1 MRNLFYSSKFLPSI
15 RYWLSETKVIHNWVL
30 LNSLCIIFIWT
41 GLSMVVMAQNGELRG
56 TITDKKTGEPL
67 FGATVFLID
76 TDFGAATNS
85 DGQYVLSEIPANT
98 YNIRVSFIGYQSQII
113 YNVVIRSEGNID
125 VDVQLEQAEFGL
137 DEVVVSVNPFT
148 KLETTPLSIQNLN
161 QQEIAS
167 YPGGNND
174 IAKVIQSFPG
184 VSGSVAG
191 FRNDVIIRGGA
202 PNENVYYLDG
212 IEIPTIN
219 HFSTQGSAGGPV
231 GLLNVSFF
239 EGVTLSASSFAASYD
254 NALSGVLEFDQRN
267 GNSREF
273 VGNFRLGS
281 SESALTFEG
290 PLFKSDKPEANTS
303 YIVSVR
309 RSYLQLLF
317 QAIGL
322 PFLPDYWDYQYK
334 ITHQINSKNEV
345 LFTGVGSIDNSSV
358 NELDEFDAEQKAIQD
373 QVPVLEQQS
382 NTIGMRWRH
391 RFNDNKGLMDVIVSQ
406 NSLYN
411 KFSRFTDNVNEQG
424 LYFQNDA
431 NELERKIR
439 HQIKLFSGSWT
450 YAFGYSVQQVSYD
463 NTTQDLVNDRNFITD
478 LSFIRYG
485 AHLQASAKGLEDRV
499 QFSAGLRVDDNDF
512 MEDGIGVLGQIS
524 PRISYS
530 YKLDASGQWKWNQ
543 AWGIYYKIPPYTI
556 LGFEDNLGIWAN
568 RDAKYIRSEHFVGGF
583 EYVINES
590 SRISLEAFYKK
601 YSNYPVSV
609 ADEVSLANKGGGF
622 EVFGSELIQSNG
634 LGRTQGL
641 ELLYQQKF
649 TGKWYGIASFT
660 WFKSEFSGSDLVYR
674 PSLWDNQYLISALG
688 GYKFR
693 NNWEISSRYRYLGR
707 APFIPTN
714 LVQSLEFYP
723 AIIKD
728 YSSVGQNRLDAYN
741 QVDIRVD
748 KKWSYTSWSLDV
760 FFEVQNILGN
770 ANPEEPSYGLARD
783 ENGEVVIPERLLQ
796 VNTNTSVN
804 ILPSIG
810 VVINF

>member
-1 MRNLFYSSKFLPSI
+1 MNDFFYHLDSINSI
-15 RYWLSETKVIHNWVL
+15 RCFCSVVKLMRTRGLVHILLMMLFWL
-30 LNSLCIIFIWT
+30 
-41 GLSMVVMAQNGELRG
+41 GLSMDAMAQNGELRG
-56 TITDKKTGEPL
+56 TITDKRTGESL
-67 FGATVFLID
+67 FGATVFLINIE
-76 TDFGAATNS
+76 FGAATNS

-98 YNIRVSFIGYQSQII
+98 YNIRVSFIGYQTQII

-125 VDVQLEQAEFGL
+125 MNVQLEQAEIGL
-137 DEVVVSVNPFT
+137 NEVIVSVNPFT
-148 KLETTPLSIQNLN
+148 KLETTPLSIQDLN

-231 GLLNVSFF
+231 GLLNISFF
-239 EGVTLSASSFAASYD
+239 EGVTLSTSSFAASYD
-254 NALSGVLEFDQRN
+254 NVLSGVLVFDQRN
-267 GNSREF
+267 GNSRKF

-290 PLFKSDKPEANTS
+290 PLFKSDKSEANTS
-303 YIVSVR
+303 YIISIR

-334 ITHQINSKNEV
+334 VTHQIDSNNEL

-382 NTIGMRWRH
+382 NTIGFRWRH
-391 RFNDNKGLMDVIVSQ
+391 RFNNNNGLMDFIVNQ

-411 KFSRFTDNVNEQG
+411 KFSRYTDNVNEQG

-431 NELERKIR
+431 NELELKLR
-439 HQIKLFSGSWT
+439 HQFKLFSGPWT
-450 YAFGYSVQQVSYD
+450 YAFGYSVQHVSYE
-463 NTTQDLVNDRNFITD
+463 NTTQDLVKDRNFITD
-478 LSFIRYG
+478 LTFLRYG
-485 AHLQASAKGLEDRV
+485 AHLQASAKGLKDRL

-512 MEDGIGVLGQIS
+512 MRDGVGLFGQIS

-530 YKLDASGQWKWNQ
+530 FKLDPSGQWKWNQ
-543 AWGIYYKIPPYTI
+543 SWGIYYKIPPYTI
-556 LGFEDNLGIWAN
+556 LGFEGNMGFWVN
-568 RDAKYIRSEHFVGGF
+568 REAKYIRSEHFVGGF
-583 EYVINES
+583 EYVIDES

-601 YSNYPVSV
+601 YSNYPISV
-609 ADEVSLANKGGGF
+609 VDEVSLANKGGGF

-634 LGRTQGL
+634 LGRTQGV
-641 ELLYQQKF
+641 ELLFQQKF
-649 TGKWYGIASFT
+649 SGKWYGITSFT
-660 WFKSEFSGSDLVYR
+660 WYKSEFSGSDLVYR
-674 PSLWDNQYLISALG
+674 PSLWDNQFLISALA
-688 GYKFR
+688 GYKLR
-693 NNWEISSRYRYLGR
+693 NNWELNSRYRYLGR

-714 LVQSLEFYP
+714 LDQTLKFYP

-728 YSSVGQNRLDAYN
+728 YSSIGQNRLNAYN

-748 KKWSYTSWSLDV
+748 KKWSYASWSLDI

-783 ENGEVVIPERLLQ
+783 ETGEVVIPERLVQ
-796 VNTNTSVN
+796 VNTSTSVN
-804 ILPSIG
+804 VLPSIG
-810 VVINF
+810 LVVNF

>member
-1 MRNLFYSSKFLPSI
+1 MRNLFYSSKYLPSI

-41 GLSMVVMAQNGELRG
+41 VLSMVVMAQNGELRG

-290 PLFKSDKPEANTS
+290 PLFKSDKPEAKTS

-334 ITHQINSKNEV
+334 ISHQINSKNEV

-568 RDAKYIRSEHFVGGF
+568 REAKYIRSEHFVGGF

-660 WFKSEFSGSDLVYR
+660 WFKSEFSGNDLVYR

-714 LVQSLEFYP
+714 LAQSLEFYP

-783 ENGEVVIPERLLQ
+783 ENGEVVIPERLVQ

>member
-1 MRNLFYSSKFLPSI
+1 MRNLFYSSKYLPSI

-76 TDFGAATNS
+76 TDFGAATSS

-303 YIVSVR
+303 YIVSMR

-391 RFNDNKGLMDVIVSQ
+391 RFNDNKGLMDMIVSQ

-568 RDAKYIRSEHFVGGF
+568 REAKYIRSEHFVGGF

-728 YSSVGQNRLDAYN
+728 YTSVGQNRLDAYN

-783 ENGEVVIPERLLQ
+783 ENGEVVIPERLVQ

>member
-1 MRNLFYSSKFLPSI
+1 MKMCLPIFRCINRLDYGLPYVSFFYFKSMI
-15 RYWLSETKVIHNWVL
+15 
-30 LNSLCIIFIWT
+30 T
-41 GLSMVVMAQNGELRG
+41 GLLVILIMAAYSLDLAAQNGELRG
-56 TITDKKTGEPL
+56 SITDQKTGEPL
-67 FGATVFLID
+67 FGATVFLVD
-76 TDFGAATNS
+76 TDLGAATNF
-85 DGQYVLSEIPANT
+85 DGEYVLSNIPPNT
-98 YNIRVSFIGYQSQII
+98 YNIRVSFIGYRSQII

-125 VDVQLEQAEFGL
+125 IDVQLEQAEIGL

-219 HFSTQGSAGGPV
+219 HFSTQGSTGGPV

-254 NALSGVLEFDQRN
+254 NVLSGVLEFDQRN
-267 GNSREF
+267 GNTREF

-290 PLFKSDKPEANTS
+290 PLFKADQSEAQTS

-334 ITHQINSKNEV
+334 VTHQINANNEL

-358 NELDEFDAEQKAIQD
+358 NELNNFDAEQKAIQD

-382 NTIGMRWRH
+382 NTLGIRWRH
-391 RFNDNKGLMDVIVSQ
+391 RFPDNNGLMDVIVSQ

-431 NELERKIR
+431 NELERKLR
-439 HQIKLFSGSWT
+439 HQIKLFSGPWT
-450 YAFGYSVQQVSYD
+450 YAFGYSVQQVTYD
-463 NTTQDLVNDRNFITD
+463 NTTQDVVNDRNFVTD
-478 LSFIRYG
+478 VSFIRYG
-485 AHLQASAKGLEDRV
+485 AHLQASAKGLRDRL
-499 QFSAGLRVDDNDF
+499 QFSVGLRVDDNDF
-512 MEDGIGVLGQIS
+512 MRDGVGLFGQIS
-524 PRISYS
+524 PRVSYS
-530 YKLDASGQWKWNQ
+530 YQLDAGGQWKWNQ
-543 AWGIYYKIPPYTI
+543 SWGVYYKIPPYTI
-556 LGFEDNLGIWAN
+556 LGFEDNRGFWAN

-583 EYVINES
+583 EYVIDES

-609 ADEVSLANKGGGF
+609 VDEVSLANKGGGF

-634 LGRTQGL
+634 LGKTQGL
-641 ELLYQQKF
+641 ELLFQQKF

-674 PSLWDNQYLISALG
+674 PSLWDNRFLISALA
-688 GYKFR
+688 GYKLR

-714 LVQSLEFYP
+714 LEQTLEFYP

-728 YSSVGQNRLDAYN
+728 YSSVGENRLNAYN

-748 KKWSYTSWSLDV
+748 KKWSYVAWSLDV

-770 ANPEEPSYGLARD
+770 ANPEEPSYGLDRD
-783 ENGEVVIPERLLQ
+783 ETGELVIPERLIQ

-804 ILPSIG
+804 VLPSIG
-810 VVINF
+810 LVINF

>member
-1 MRNLFYSSKFLPSI
+1 MRNLFYSSKYLPSI

-450 YAFGYSVQQVSYD
+450 YAIGYSVQQVSYD

-714 LVQSLEFYP
+714 LAQSLEFYP

>member
-1 MRNLFYSSKFLPSI
+1 MRNLFYSSKYLPSI

-76 TDFGAATNS
+76 TDFGAATSS

-485 AHLQASAKGLEDRV
+485 AHLQASAKGLEDRL
-499 QFSAGLRVDDNDF
+499 QFSAGLRS
-512 MEDGIGVLGQIS
+512 MTTIS
-524 PRISYS
+524 
-530 YKLDASGQWKWNQ
+530 
-543 AWGIYYKIPPYTI
+543 
-556 LGFEDNLGIWAN
+556 
-568 RDAKYIRSEHFVGGF
+568 
-583 EYVINES
+583 
-590 SRISLEAFYKK
+590 
-601 YSNYPVSV
+601 
-609 ADEVSLANKGGGF
+609 
-622 EVFGSELIQSNG
+622 
-634 LGRTQGL
+634 
-641 ELLYQQKF
+641 
-649 TGKWYGIASFT
+649 
-660 WFKSEFSGSDLVYR
+660 
-674 PSLWDNQYLISALG
+674 
-688 GYKFR
+688 
-693 NNWEISSRYRYLGR
+693 
-707 APFIPTN
+707 
-714 LVQSLEFYP
+714 
-723 AIIKD
+723 
-728 YSSVGQNRLDAYN
+728 
-741 QVDIRVD
+741 
-748 KKWSYTSWSLDV
+748 
-760 FFEVQNILGN
+760 
-770 ANPEEPSYGLARD
+770 
-783 ENGEVVIPERLLQ
+783 
-796 VNTNTSVN
+796 
-804 ILPSIG
+804 
-810 VVINF
+810 

>member
-1 MRNLFYSSKFLPSI
+1 MRNRFYPTKSLPSI
-15 RYWLSETKVIHNWVL
+15 RYLFSAAEILRNRGL
-30 LNSLCIIFIWT
+30 LNCLFILFIWT

-76 TDFGAATNS
+76 TDFGVATNS
-85 DGQYVLSEIPANT
+85 DGQYALSEIPANT

-125 VDVQLEQAEFGL
+125 VDVQLEQAEIGL

-174 IAKVIQSFPG
+174 IAKVMQSFPG

-267 GNSREF
+267 GNAREF

-334 ITHQINSKNEV
+334 ITHQINSKNEL

-391 RFNDNKGLMDVIVSQ
+391 RFNDNRGLMDVVVSQ

-431 NELERKIR
+431 NELERKLR
-439 HQIKLFSGSWT
+439 HQIKLFSGPWT

-485 AHLQASAKGLEDRV
+485 AHFQASAKGLEDRV
-499 QFSAGLRVDDNDF
+499 QFTAGLRVDDNDF
-512 MEDGIGVLGQIS
+512 MKDGVGILGQIS

-543 AWGIYYKIPPYTI
+543 SWGIYYKIPPYTI
-556 LGFEDNLGIWAN
+556 LGFEDNMGTWAN
-568 RDAKYIRSEHFVGGF
+568 REAKYIRSEHFVGGF
-583 EYVINES
+583 EYIINES

-609 ADEVSLANKGGGF
+609 ADQVSLANKGGGF
-622 EVFGSELIQSNG
+622 EVFGSELIQSDG

-674 PSLWDNQYLISALG
+674 PSLWDNQFLISALG

-714 LVQSLEFYP
+714 LEQSLEFYP

-783 ENGEVVIPERLLQ
+783 ENGEVVIPERLVQ

-804 ILPSIG
+804 VLPSIG

>member
-1 MRNLFYSSKFLPSI
+1 MNVFFYHPDSVIGI
-15 RYWLSETKVIHNWVL
+15 RYMFSVVRLIHTRGLLHRLLVILFWLI
-30 LNSLCIIFIWT
+30 
-41 GLSMVVMAQNGELRG
+41 LSMDVMAQNGELRG

-76 TDFGAATNS
+76 TDFGAATNP
-85 DGQYVLSEIPANT
+85 DGQYVLSEIPAST
-98 YNIRVSFIGYQSQII
+98 YNIRVSFIGYQTQII

-125 VDVQLEQAEFGL
+125 IDAQLEQAEIGL
-137 DEVVVSVNPFT
+137 NEVVVTVNPFT

-184 VSGSVAG
+184 VSGSVVG

-254 NALSGVLEFDQRN
+254 NVLSGVLEFDQRN
-267 GNSREF
+267 GNSRKF

-281 SESALTFEG
+281 SESALTLEG
-290 PLFKSDKPEANTS
+290 PLFKSDKSEANTS
-303 YIVSVR
+303 YIISVR

-334 ITHQINSKNEV
+334 AIHQINSNNEL

-382 NTIGMRWRH
+382 NTIGFRWRH
-391 RFNDNKGLMDVIVSQ
+391 RFNNNNGLMDVIVSQ
-406 NSLYN
+406 NNLYN

-431 NELERKIR
+431 NELEQKLK
-439 HQIKLFSGSWT
+439 HQFKLFSGPWT
-450 YAFGYSVQQVSYD
+450 YTFGYSVQQVAYD
-463 NTTQDLVNDRNFITD
+463 NTTKDLFNDRNFITD
-478 LSFIRYG
+478 LTFLRYG
-485 AHLQASAKGLEDRV
+485 AHFQASTKWLKDRL

-512 MEDGIGVLGQIS
+512 MRDGVGILGQIS

-543 AWGIYYKIPPYTI
+543 SWGIYYKIPPYTI
-556 LGFEDNLGIWAN
+556 LGFEDNLGTWAN
-568 RDAKYIRSEHFVGGF
+568 REAKYIRSEHFVGGF
-583 EYVINES
+583 EYVIDES

-622 EVFGSELIQSNG
+622 EVFGSEFIQSNG

-641 ELLYQQKF
+641 ELLFQQKF

-660 WFKSEFSGSDLVYR
+660 LFKSEFSGSDLVYR
-674 PSLWDNQYLISALG
+674 PSLWDNQFLISALA
-688 GYKFR
+688 GYKLQ
-693 NNWEISSRYRYLGR
+693 NNWEISSRFRYLGR

-714 LVQSLEFYP
+714 LEQSLEFYP

-748 KKWSYTSWSLDV
+748 KKWSYTTWSLDV

-783 ENGEVVIPERLLQ
+783 ENGEVVIPERLTQ

-804 ILPSIG
+804 VLPSIG

>member
-1 MRNLFYSSKFLPSI
+1 MRNLFYSSKYLPSI

-568 RDAKYIRSEHFVGGF
+568 REAKYTRSEHFVGGF

>member
-1 MRNLFYSSKFLPSI
+1 MRNLFYSSKYLPSI

-76 TDFGAATNS
+76 TDFGAATSS

-568 RDAKYIRSEHFVGGF
+568 REAKYIRSEHFVGGF

-783 ENGEVVIPERLLQ
+783 ENGEVVIPERLVQ

>member
-1 MRNLFYSSKFLPSI
+1 MNDFFYLLDNVNGVRYVFSVVKLIHTRGLLYCLLVMLF
-15 RYWLSETKVIHNWVL
+15 WL
-30 LNSLCIIFIWT
+30 
-41 GLSMVVMAQNGELRG
+41 GLSMDLMAQNGELRG
-56 TITDKKTGEPL
+56 TITNKKTGEPL

-76 TDFGAATNS
+76 TDYGAATNS
-85 DGQYVLSEIPANT
+85 DGQYILSEIPGNT
-98 YNIRVSFIGYQSQII
+98 YNIRVSFIGYQTQII

-125 VDVQLEQAEFGL
+125 VDVQLQQAEIEL
-137 DEVVVSVNPFT
+137 NEVVVSVNPFT

-161 QQEIAS
+161 QQEITS

-184 VSGSVAG
+184 VSGSIAG

-254 NALSGVLEFDQRN
+254 NVLSGVLEFDQRN
-267 GNSREF
+267 GNSRKF

-290 PLFKSDKPEANTS
+290 PLFKSDKSEANTS
-303 YIVSVR
+303 YIISVR

-334 ITHQINSKNEV
+334 VTHQINSNNEL
-345 LFTGVGSIDNSSV
+345 LFTGVGSIDNFSV
-358 NELDEFDAEQKAIQD
+358 NELNEFDAEQKAIQD

-382 NTIGMRWRH
+382 NTIGFRWRH
-391 RFNDNKGLMDVIVSQ
+391 RFNDNRLMDVIVSQ
-406 NSLYN
+406 NNLYN
-411 KFSRFTDNVNEQG
+411 QFSRFTDNVNKQG
-424 LYFQNDA
+424 IYFQNDA
-431 NELERKIR
+431 NEIERKLR
-439 HQIKLFSGSWT
+439 HQFKIFSGLWT
-450 YAFGYSVQQVSYD
+450 YAFGYSVQQVYYD
-463 NTTQDLVNDRNFITD
+463 NTTQDLVNNRDFITD
-478 LSFIRYG
+478 LIFLRYG
-485 AHLQASAKGLEDRV
+485 AHLQASARGLKDRL
-499 QFSAGLRVDDNDF
+499 QFSAGIRVDDNDF
-512 MEDGIGVLGQIS
+512 MRDRVGLFRQLS

-530 YKLDASGQWKWNQ
+530 YKLVSSGQLTWNQ
-543 AWGIYYKIPPYTI
+543 SWGIYYKIPPYTI
-556 LGFEDNLGIWAN
+556 LGFEDNTGIWVN
-568 RDAKYIRSEHFVGGF
+568 RKTKYIRSEHFVGGF

-590 SRISLEAFYKK
+590 ARMTLEAFYKK
-601 YSNYPVSV
+601 YSNYPISV

-634 LGRTQGL
+634 LGRTQGI
-641 ELLYQQKF
+641 ELLFQQKF
-649 TGKWYGIASFT
+649 TGNWYGIASFT
-660 WFKSEFSGSDLVYR
+660 WFKSEFSGNDLTYR
-674 PSLWDNQYLISALG
+674 PSLWDNQLLISALA
-688 GYKFR
+688 GYKLQ
-693 NNWEISSRYRYLGR
+693 NNWEINSRYRYLGR
-707 APFIPTN
+707 APFVPIN
-714 LVQSLEFYP
+714 LDQTLEFYP

-728 YSSVGQNRLDAYN
+728 YSSIGQNRLNAYN

-748 KKWSYTSWSLDV
+748 KKWSYTAWSLDV

-770 ANPEEPSYGLARD
+770 ANPEEPNYGLARD
-783 ENGEVVIPERLLQ
+783 ETGEVVIPERLVQ
-796 VNTNTSVN
+796 VNTSTSVN
-804 ILPSIG
+804 VLPSIG
-810 VVINF
+810 LVVNL

>member
-1 MRNLFYSSKFLPSI
+1 MNVFFYHPDSVKGI
-15 RYWLSETKVIHNWVL
+15 RYIFSVVRLIHTRGLLYRLLVIFFWLK
-30 LNSLCIIFIWT
+30 
-41 GLSMVVMAQNGELRG
+41 LSMDLMAQNGELRG

-85 DGQYVLSEIPANT
+85 GGQYVLSEIPAST
-98 YNIRVSFIGYQSQII
+98 YNIRVSFIGYQTQII

-125 VDVQLEQAEFGL
+125 MNAQLEQAEIGL
-137 DEVVVSVNPFT
+137 NEVVVTVNPFT

-167 YPGGNND
+167 YPGVNND

-184 VSGSVAG
+184 VSGSVLG

-254 NALSGVLEFDQRN
+254 NVLSGVLEFDQRN
-267 GNSREF
+267 GNSRKF

-290 PLFKSDKPEANTS
+290 PLFKSDKSEANTS
-303 YIVSVR
+303 YIISVR

-334 ITHQINSKNEV
+334 VTHQINSNNEL

-382 NTIGMRWRH
+382 NTIGFRWRH
-391 RFNDNKGLMDVIVSQ
+391 RFNNNNGLMDVIVSQ

-431 NELERKIR
+431 NELERKLK
-439 HQIKLFSGSWT
+439 HQFKHFSGPMT
-450 YAFGYSVQQVSYD
+450 YAYGYYVQQVAYN

-478 LSFIRYG
+478 LTFLRYG
-485 AHLQASAKGLEDRV
+485 AHLQASTKWLKDRL
-499 QFSAGLRVDDNDF
+499 QFSAGLRFDDNDF
-512 MEDGIGVLGQIS
+512 MRDGVGLFGQIS

-530 YKLDASGQWKWNQ
+530 FKLDPSGQWKWNQ
-543 AWGIYYKIPPYTI
+543 SWGIYYKIPPYTI
-556 LGFEDNLGIWAN
+556 LGFEDNLGAWVN
-568 RDAKYIRSEHFVGGF
+568 REAKYVRSEHFVGGF

-601 YSNYPVSV
+601 YFNYPVSV

-622 EVFGSELIQSNG
+622 EVFGSELIQSDG

-660 WFKSEFSGSDLVYR
+660 LFKSEFCGSDLVYR
-674 PSLWDNQYLISALG
+674 PSLWDNQFLISALG

-693 NNWEISSRYRYLGR
+693 NNWEISSRFRYLGR

-714 LVQSLEFYP
+714 LEQSLEFYP

-783 ENGEVVIPERLLQ
+783 ENGEVVIPERLVQ

-804 ILPSIG
+804 VLPSIG

>member
-1 MRNLFYSSKFLPSI
+1 MNVFFYHPDSLKGI
-15 RYWLSETKVIHNWVL
+15 RYVLSVVRLIHTRGLLHRLLIILFWLI
-30 LNSLCIIFIWT
+30 
-41 GLSMVVMAQNGELRG
+41 LSMNVMAQNGELRG

-85 DGQYVLSEIPANT
+85 SGQYVLSEIPAST
-98 YNIRVSFIGYQSQII
+98 YNIRVSFIGYQTQII

-125 VDVQLEQAEFGL
+125 MDAQLEQVEIGL
-137 DEVVVSVNPFT
+137 NEVVITVNPFT

-184 VSGSVAG
+184 VSGSVVG

-254 NALSGVLEFDQRN
+254 NVLSGVLEFDQRN
-267 GNSREF
+267 GNSRNF

-290 PLFKSDKPEANTS
+290 PLFKSDKSVANTS
-303 YIVSVR
+303 YIISVR

-317 QAIGL
+317 KAIGL

-334 ITHQINSKNEV
+334 VSHQINSNNEL

-382 NTIGMRWRH
+382 NTIGFRWRH
-391 RFNDNKGLMDVIVSQ
+391 RFNNNNGLMDVIVSQ

-411 KFSRFTDNVNEQG
+411 KFSRFADNVNEQG

-431 NELERKIR
+431 NEFEKKLR
-439 HQIKLFSGSWT
+439 HQFKLFSGPWT
-450 YAFGYSVQQVSYD
+450 YAFGYTVQQVAYN

-478 LSFIRYG
+478 LTFLRYG
-485 AHLQASAKGLEDRV
+485 AHLQASTKGLKDRL
-499 QFSAGLRVDDNDF
+499 QFSAGLRFDDNNF
-512 MEDGIGVLGQIS
+512 TRDGVSLFGQIS

-530 YKLDASGQWKWNQ
+530 FKFDPSGQWKWNQ
-543 AWGIYYKIPPYTI
+543 SWGIYYKIPPYTI
-556 LGFEDNLGIWAN
+556 LGFEDNMGFWAN
-568 RDAKYIRSEHFVGGF
+568 REAKYVRSEHFVGGF
-583 EYVINES
+583 EYVIDES

-601 YSNYPVSV
+601 YSNYPISV
-609 ADEVSLANKGGGF
+609 VDEVSLANKGGGF

-634 LGRTQGL
+634 LGRTQGV
-641 ELLYQQKF
+641 ELLFQQKF

-660 WFKSEFSGSDLVYR
+660 WYKSEFSGSDLVYR
-674 PSLWDNQYLISALG
+674 PSLWDNQFLISALA
-688 GYKFR
+688 GYKLR
-693 NNWEISSRYRYLGR
+693 NNWEINSRYRYLGR

-714 LVQSLEFYP
+714 LDQTLEFYP

-728 YSSVGQNRLDAYN
+728 YSSIGQNRLNAYN
-741 QVDIRVD
+741 QVDIRID
-748 KKWSYTSWSLDV
+748 KKWSYTAWSLDV

-783 ENGEVVIPERLLQ
+783 KTGDVLIPESLVQ
-796 VNTNTSVN
+796 VNTSTSVN
-804 ILPSIG
+804 VLPSIG
-810 VVINF
+810 LVVNF

>member
-1 MRNLFYSSKFLPSI
+1 MRNLFYSSKYLPSI
-15 RYWLSETKVIHNWVL
+15 RYWLSETKVIHKWVL
-30 LNSLCIIFIWT
+30 LNSLSIIFIWT

-76 TDFGAATNS
+76 TDFGAATSS

-303 YIVSVR
+303 YIVSMR

-391 RFNDNKGLMDVIVSQ
+391 RFNDNKGLMDMIVSQ

-568 RDAKYIRSEHFVGGF
+568 REAKYIRSEHFVGGF

-728 YSSVGQNRLDAYN
+728 YTSVGQNRLDAYN

-783 ENGEVVIPERLLQ
+783 ENGEVVIPERLVQ

>member
-1 MRNLFYSSKFLPSI
+1 MNVFFYHPDSLKGI
-15 RYWLSETKVIHNWVL
+15 RYVLSVVRLIHTRGLLHRLLIILFWLI
-30 LNSLCIIFIWT
+30 
-41 GLSMVVMAQNGELRG
+41 LSMNVMAQNGELRG

-85 DGQYVLSEIPANT
+85 SGQYVLSEIPAST
-98 YNIRVSFIGYQSQII
+98 YNIRVSFIGYQTQII

-125 VDVQLEQAEFGL
+125 MDAQLEQVEIGL
-137 DEVVVSVNPFT
+137 NEVVITVNPFT

-184 VSGSVAG
+184 VSGSVVG

-254 NALSGVLEFDQRN
+254 NVLSGVLEFDQRN
-267 GNSREF
+267 GNSRNF

-290 PLFKSDKPEANTS
+290 PLFKSDKSEANTS
-303 YIVSVR
+303 YIISVR

-317 QAIGL
+317 KAIGL

-334 ITHQINSKNEV
+334 VSHQINSNNEL

-382 NTIGMRWRH
+382 NTIGFRWRH
-391 RFNDNKGLMDVIVSQ
+391 RFNNNNGLMDVIVSQ

-411 KFSRFTDNVNEQG
+411 KFSRFADNVNEQG

-431 NELERKIR
+431 NEFEKKLR
-439 HQIKLFSGSWT
+439 HQFKLFSGPWT
-450 YAFGYSVQQVSYD
+450 YAFGYTVQQVAYN

-478 LSFIRYG
+478 LTFLRYG
-485 AHLQASAKGLEDRV
+485 AHLQASTKGLKDRL
-499 QFSAGLRVDDNDF
+499 QFSAGLRFDDNNF
-512 MEDGIGVLGQIS
+512 TRDGVSLFGQIS

-530 YKLDASGQWKWNQ
+530 FKFDPSGQWKWNQ
-543 AWGIYYKIPPYTI
+543 SWGIYYKIPPYTI
-556 LGFEDNLGIWAN
+556 LGFEDNMGFWAN
-568 RDAKYIRSEHFVGGF
+568 REAKYVRSEHFVGGF
-583 EYVINES
+583 EYVIDES

-601 YSNYPVSV
+601 YSNYPISV
-609 ADEVSLANKGGGF
+609 VDEVSLANKGGGF

-634 LGRTQGL
+634 LGRTQGV
-641 ELLYQQKF
+641 ELLFQQKF

-660 WFKSEFSGSDLVYR
+660 WYKSEFSGSDLVYR
-674 PSLWDNQYLISALG
+674 PSLWDNQFLISALA
-688 GYKFR
+688 GYKLR
-693 NNWEISSRYRYLGR
+693 NNWEINSRYRYLGR

-714 LVQSLEFYP
+714 LDQTLEFYP

-728 YSSVGQNRLDAYN
+728 YSSIGQNRLNAYN
-741 QVDIRVD
+741 QVDIRID
-748 KKWSYTSWSLDV
+748 KKWSYTAWSLDV

-783 ENGEVVIPERLLQ
+783 KTGDVLIPESLVQ
-796 VNTNTSVN
+796 VNTSTSVN
-804 ILPSIG
+804 VLPSIG
-810 VVINF
+810 LVVNF

>member
-1 MRNLFYSSKFLPSI
+1 MRNLFYSSKYLPSI

-41 GLSMVVMAQNGELRG
+41 VLSMVVMAQNGELRG

-254 NALSGVLEFDQRN
+254 NAISGVLEFDQRN

-568 RDAKYIRSEHFVGGF
+568 REAKYIRSEHFVGGF

-714 LVQSLEFYP
+714 LAQSLEFYP

-748 KKWSYTSWSLDV
+748 KKWSYTTWSLDV

-783 ENGEVVIPERLLQ
+783 ENGEVVIPERLVQ

>member
-1 MRNLFYSSKFLPSI
+1 MRNRFYPTKSLPSI
-15 RYWLSETKVIHNWVL
+15 RYLFSAAKILRNRGL
-30 LNSLCIIFIWT
+30 LNSLFILFIWT

-85 DGQYVLSEIPANT
+85 DGQYALLEIPANT
-98 YNIRVSFIGYQSQII
+98 YNIRVSIIGYQSQII

-125 VDVQLEQAEFGL
+125 VDVQLEQAEIGL

-254 NALSGVLEFDQRN
+254 NALSGVLEFNQRN
-267 GNSREF
+267 GNAREF

-334 ITHQINSKNEV
+334 ITHQINSKNEL

-391 RFNDNKGLMDVIVSQ
+391 RFNDNKGLMDVVVSQ

-431 NELERKIR
+431 NELERKLR
-439 HQIKLFSGSWT
+439 HQIKLFSGPWT
-450 YAFGYSVQQVSYD
+450 YAFGYSVQHVSYD

-485 AHLQASAKGLEDRV
+485 AHFQASAKGLEDRV
-499 QFSAGLRVDDNDF
+499 QFTAGLRVDDNDF
-512 MEDGIGVLGQIS
+512 MKDGVGILGQIS

-530 YKLDASGQWKWNQ
+530 YKLDSSGQWKWNQ
-543 AWGIYYKIPPYTI
+543 SWGIYYKIPPYTI
-556 LGFEDNLGIWAN
+556 LGFEDNMGTWAN
-568 RDAKYIRSEHFVGGF
+568 REAKYIRSEHFVGGF
-583 EYVINES
+583 EYIINES

-601 YSNYPVSV
+601 YFNYPVSV
-609 ADEVSLANKGGGF
+609 ADQVSLANKGGGF
-622 EVFGSELIQSNG
+622 EVFGSELIQSDG

-649 TGKWYGIASFT
+649 TGLWYGIASFT

-674 PSLWDNQYLISALG
+674 PSLWDNQFLISALG

-707 APFIPTN
+707 APFIPTD
-714 LVQSLEFYP
+714 LEQSLEFYP

-741 QVDIRVD
+741 QIDIRVD

-804 ILPSIG
+804 VLPSIG

>member
-1 MRNLFYSSKFLPSI
+1 MKSYFPHFCYVNGFNCGIPLVGIAHSKGLFASLLVFLIMLGYSQDLA
-15 RYWLSETKVIHNWVL
+15 
-30 LNSLCIIFIWT
+30 
-41 GLSMVVMAQNGELRG
+41 AQNGELRG
-56 TITDKKTGEPL
+56 SITDQKTGEPL
-67 FGATVFLID
+67 FGATVFLVD
-76 TDFGAATNS
+76 TDFGAATNFE
-85 DGQYVLSEIPANT
+85 GEYVLSNIPPNT
-98 YNIRVSFIGYQSQII
+98 YNIRVSFIGYRSQII

-125 VDVQLEQAEFGL
+125 IDVQLEQAEVGL

-202 PNENVYYLDG
+202 PNENVYYRYG

-254 NALSGVLEFDQRN
+254 NVLSGVLEFDQRN
-267 GNSREF
+267 GNTREF

-290 PLFKSDKPEANTS
+290 PLFKADESEAQTS

-334 ITHQINSKNEV
+334 VTHQINANNEL

-358 NELDEFDAEQKAIQD
+358 NELDDFDAEQKAIQD

-382 NTIGMRWRH
+382 NTIGIRWRH
-391 RFNDNKGLMDVIVSQ
+391 RFSNNNGLMDVIVSQ

-431 NELERKIR
+431 NELERKLR
-439 HQIKLFSGSWT
+439 HQVKLFSGPWT
-450 YAFGYSVQQVSYD
+450 YAFGYSVQQVAYD
-463 NTTQDLVNDRNFITD
+463 NTTEDLVNDRNFVTD

-485 AHLQASAKGLEDRV
+485 AHLQASAKGLKDRL

-512 MEDGIGVLGQIS
+512 MRDEVGLFGQIS

-530 YKLDASGQWKWNQ
+530 YKLDAGGKWKWNQ
-543 AWGIYYKIPPYTI
+543 AWGVYTKSPHIPYWDLKIT
-556 LGFEDNLGIWAN
+556 W
-568 RDAKYIRSEHFVGGF
+568 
-583 EYVINES
+583 
-590 SRISLEAFYKK
+590 
-601 YSNYPVSV
+601 
-609 ADEVSLANKGGGF
+609 
-622 EVFGSELIQSNG
+622 VFGLTE
-634 LGRTQGL
+634 
-641 ELLYQQKF
+641 
-649 TGKWYGIASFT
+649 
-660 WFKSEFSGSDLVYR
+660 R
-674 PSLWDNQYLISALG
+674 PSIFVANTLLGAL
-688 GYKFR
+688 
-693 NNWEISSRYRYLGR
+693 NISSMNPRE
-707 APFIPTN
+707 
-714 LVQSLEFYP
+714 SL
-723 AIIKD
+723 
-728 YSSVGQNRLDAYN
+728 
-741 QVDIRVD
+741 
-748 KKWSYTSWSLDV
+748 
-760 FFEVQNILGN
+760 
-770 ANPEEPSYGLARD
+770 
-783 ENGEVVIPERLLQ
+783 
-796 VNTNTSVN
+796 
-804 ILPSIG
+804 
-810 VVINF
+810 

>member
-1 MRNLFYSSKFLPSI
+1 MRNLFYSSKYLPSI

-41 GLSMVVMAQNGELRG
+41 VLSMVVMAQNGELRG

-345 LFTGVGSIDNSSV
+345 FFTGVGSIDNSSV

-568 RDAKYIRSEHFVGGF
+568 REAKYIRSEHFVGGF

-714 LVQSLEFYP
+714 LAQSLEFYP

-783 ENGEVVIPERLLQ
+783 ENGEVVIPERLVQ